1 MTGSGGHVQE
11 ATCARDPLDICG
23 RSPVG
28 RGVGRTKAP
37 AASQLLVRRIRLS
50 TLSLSTLRRSGDLI
64 VSIAGELDTETAG
77 QLNTALRNPGSWL
90 VRLVLDMRHVTR
102 IDAVGIGAIVTA
114 DSQTRQRG
122 QELIIV
128 RPPADLKRWLWLT
141 RRDEHVRVV
150 DDFPETNGLQ
160 PRAA

>member
-1 MTGSGGHVQE
+1 MCEG
-11 ATCARDPLDICG
+11 PLDICG

-50 TLSLSTLRRSGDLI
+50 TLSLSTLRRGGDLI

-150 DDFPETNGLQ
+150 DDFAGMIGLQ
-160 PRAA
+160 PSVA

>member
-1 MTGSGGHVQE
+1 
-11 ATCARDPLDICG
+11 
-23 RSPVG
+23 
-28 RGVGRTKAP
+28 
-37 AASQLLVRRIRLS
+37 LS

-102 IDAVGIGAIVTA
+102 IDAAGIGAIVTA

-122 QELIIV
+122 QELIVV

-150 DDFPETNGLQ
+150 DDLAGMIGLQ
-160 PRAA
+160 PSVA